1 MPRVAPA
8 LSFAAIALL
17 GSFLAGC
24 GAGSA
29 NANGCG
35 THQYSYVGGGTT
47 VVGGTP
53 WYGGDYGGGWY
64 DPGDDGSDYA
74 YESSSYG
81 SGSGGGDDG
90 SGNTYDNGSGDDGS
104 GDDGS
109 YDDGSGDDGSGS
121 SDDGSGDDGSG
132 DDGSGD
138 DGTASKKH
146 LHTTS
151 VPLHTQSGGASS
163 VNACYAYSCDLLCAV
178 GSPASAEREAHG
190 YSAISANDACSTA
203 AHGVETWAHDT
214 YGSDVSACKV
224 VTGDQVASSAPDTS
238 RTPAAPSVAAG
249 VGSSSSSSGVSRS
262 RIIVTPTIR

>member
-1 MPRVAPA
+1 MPRVASA
-8 LSFAAIALL
+8 LSFAAITLL

-24 GAGSA
+24 GGTSA
-29 NANGCG
+29 SANGCG
-35 THQYSYVGGGTT
+35 THQYSYVGAGTT
-47 VVGGTP
+47 VVGGAP
-53 WYGGDYGGGWY
+53 WYAGVFGGGWY

-81 SGSGGGDDG
+81 SGSNGDDG
-90 SGNTYDNGSGDDGS
+90 SGSAYSSGSGDDGS

-109 YDDGSGDDGSGS
+109 YDNGSDDGSGS

-151 VPLHTQSGGASS
+151 VPLRTQSGASS
-163 VNACYAYSCDLLCAV
+163 VNACYAYSCNLLCAV
-178 GSPASAEREAHG
+178 GSPASAEREARG
-190 YSAISANDACSTA
+190 YSSVSANDACSTA

-224 VTGDQVASSAPDTS
+224 VTGDEIASSTPSAPH
-238 RTPAAPSVAAG
+238 TPAAPSVVEGLGA
-249 VGSSSSSSGVSRS
+249 SSSSSGMSSRT
-262 RIIVTPTIR
+262 IAIPTIR